1 MIYVCVCVSKCFYA
15 WVKNANF
22 ISSTC
27 PSSYTLSSFI
37 VISLPP
43 LLSSLSSP
51 SFLSL
56 ALSLSFF
63 PPSFG
68 SSFFTLTL
76 FLSSFTN
83 HFHLLPL
90 SLSFPLQGQLLLAV
104 SDVETAYRVIHFLN
118 SGIVLEYYCGDV
130 VTCYH
135 LRGMAQMQSCEHCQ
149 MAHWH
154 IQTHTH
160 THTLTTTW
168 QSWYSMYMYV
178 LWYYLVL

>member
-1 MIYVCVCVSKCFYA
+1 MLYVCVCVCVSKCFYA

-51 SFLSL
+51 SFPSL

-118 SGIVLEYYCGDV
+118 SGIVLEYYCGDA

-135 LRGMAQMQSCEHCQ
+135 LRGMA
-149 MAHWH
+149 
-154 IQTHTH
+154 
-160 THTLTTTW
+160 
-168 QSWYSMYMYV
+168 
-178 LWYYLVL
+178 